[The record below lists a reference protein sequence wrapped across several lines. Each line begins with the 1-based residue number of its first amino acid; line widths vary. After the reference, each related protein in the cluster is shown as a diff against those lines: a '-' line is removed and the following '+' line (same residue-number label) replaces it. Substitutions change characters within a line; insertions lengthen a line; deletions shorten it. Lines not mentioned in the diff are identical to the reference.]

1 MFYLLI
7 VVFDILP
14 CVRPEADGGDC
25 MQVYGLGLLQRLHTI
40 QVNYGRYSNNS
51 D

>member
-14 CVRPEADGGDC
+14 CVRPEAGGGDST
-25 MQVYGLGLLQRLHTI
+25 QVYGLGLLQRLHTT
-40 QVNYGRYSNNS
+40 QVKYGKESNNS